1 MTQKG
6 VRLREA
12 ERREQQ
18 DGWEMIR
25 EAEQKGVET
34 RWVV

>member
-1 MTQKG
+1 MIREAEQKG
-6 VRLREA
+6 VETR
-12 ERREQQ
+12 
-18 DGWEMIR
+18 WEMIR